1 MASLVLLDALR
12 RTARKLEEGAPYM
25 WGHMGACNC
34 GNLAQELTR
43 LTQADIHAFA
53 MARNGDW
60 REQVDE
66 YCPVSGL
73 PIDLLIADL
82 LQYGLTTSD
91 LQHLEWLSDP
101 KIKQRI
107 PKERRDTMRHNCRED
122 VVLYLRTW
130 AEKLEEELLD
140 SVALETLSKDTAP
153 KTPSLAH

>member
-53 MARNGDW
+53 MARSGDW
-60 REQVDE
+60 REQVEE

-107 PKERRDTMRHNCRED
+107 PKERRDMMRHNCRED

-140 SVALETLSKDTAP
+140 SVALENLSKDTAP

>member
-12 RTARKLEEGAPYM
+12 RTARKLKEGAPYM

-53 MARNGDW
+53 MARSGDW
-60 REQVDE
+60 REQVEE

-82 LQYGLTTSD
+82 LQHGLTTSD

-101 KIKQRI
+101 SIKQRI
-107 PKERRDTMRHNCRED
+107 PKDRRDAMRHNCRED

-130 AEKLEEELLD
+130 ADKLEEDLLESIRLEGTQPVAGPEL
-140 SVALETLSKDTAP
+140 VG
-153 KTPSLAH
+153 